1 MNFSIYL
8 NDELGKKLQE
18 IAEREHTSRNNLIN
32 EAIAKLVEDIARLIE
47 QREAST
53 WSEEFLNWSGCPEF
67 EIDSRNDLIAPKE
80 EIF

>member
-1 MNFSIYL
+1 MNFSIYI

-18 IAEREHTSRNNLIN
+18 IAEREHISRNNLIN
-32 EAIAKLVEDIARLIE
+32 EAIARLIE

-53 WSEEFLNWSGCPEF
+53 WNEEVLNWSGCHEF
-67 EIDSRNDLIAPKE
+67 EIGSRDDLIVPKE

>member
-18 IAEREHTSRNNLIN
+18 IAEREQVLRNNLIN
-32 EAIAKLVEDIARLIE
+32 EAIARLIE
-47 QREAST
+47 EREAST
-53 WSEEFLNWSGCPEF
+53 WSEEVLNWSGCPEF
-67 EIDSRNDLIAPKE
+67 EIGSKDDLIAPKE

>member
-18 IAEREHTSRNNLIN
+18 IAEREHISRNNLIN
-32 EAIAKLVEDIARLIE
+32 EAIARLIE
-47 QREAST
+47 EREAST
-53 WSEEFLNWSGCPEF
+53 WGKEVLNWSGCPEF
-67 EIDSRNDLIAPKE
+67 EIGSRDDLIAPKE

>member
-18 IAEREHTSRNNLIN
+18 IAKKEQVSRNNLIN
-32 EAIAKLVEDIARLIE
+32 EAIARLIE
-47 QREAST
+47 EREAST
-53 WSEEFLNWSGCPEF
+53 WNEEVLNWSGCSEF
-67 EIDSRNDLIAPKE
+67 EISSRDDLIAPKE

>member
-18 IAEREHTSRNNLIN
+18 IAEREHISRNNLIN
-32 EAIAKLVEDIARLIE
+32 EAIARLIE
-47 QREAST
+47 EREASS
-53 WSEEFLNWSGCPEF
+53 WGEEILNWSGCPEF
-67 EIDSRNDLIAPKE
+67 EIGSRDDLIAPKE

>member
-18 IAEREHTSRNNLIN
+18 IAEREQISRNNLIN
-32 EAIAKLVEDIARLIE
+32 EAIARLIE
-47 QREAST
+47 EREAST
-53 WSEEFLNWSGCPEF
+53 WSEEVLNWSGCPEF
-67 EIDSRNDLIAPKE
+67 EIGSRDDLAASKE

>member
-18 IAEREHTSRNNLIN
+18 IAEREQISRNNLIN
-32 EAIAKLVEDIARLIE
+32 EAIARLIE
-47 QREAST
+47 EREAST
-53 WSEEFLNWSGCPEF
+53 WSEEVLNWSGCPEF
-67 EIDSRNDLIAPKE
+67 EIGSRDNLTAPKE

>member
-18 IAEREHTSRNNLIN
+18 IAEREHISRNNLIN
-32 EAIAKLVEDIARLIE
+32 EAIARLIE
-47 QREAST
+47 EREASS
-53 WSEEFLNWSGCPEF
+53 WSEEVSNWSGCPEF
-67 EIDSRNDLIAPKE
+67 EIGSRDDLIAPKE

>member
-18 IAEREHTSRNNLIN
+18 IAEREQISRNNLIN
-32 EAIAKLVEDIARLIE
+32 EAIARLIE
-47 QREAST
+47 EREAST
-53 WSEEFLNWSGCPEF
+53 WSEEVLNWSGCPEF
-67 EIDSRNDLIAPKE
+67 EIGSKDNLTAPKE